1 MKVIHLFAPGPIGGA
16 EKVVA
21 SGVSELARQGM
32 ELELWLIREARNPA
46 WCETFQSLLDPVVKC
61 RVFECAGAFDL
72 ALLRELRAA
81 LKTHTGVLH
90 THAFK
95 AAFYA
100 YGAKSARALHVHT
113 HHGQTAHTLKVRIYE
128 RLELAVMK
136 RAQQVHAVS
145 TAMKQQLL
153 ALDVANVEL
162 VENPLVVQQL
172 APRQERAVGSHFLY
186 VGRLSPEK
194 GVDVLLHALQMV
206 QQTNKCQLSIVG
218 DGSERGRLEKL
229 AQDLGLKQIEFVG
242 FQPSVNAYLASTDA
256 LIMPSRRE
264 GLPLTL
270 IEALC
275 AGLPVV
281 ASRVGGIPEF
291 VTHGQNGLLCAP
303 DDVPALALQLTEFL
317 KAKDTLS
324 RHALKMARPLSQRF
338 SLAAWGARTTD
349 LYKKVLHQS

>member
-21 SGVSELARQGM
+21 SGVSALARQGV
-32 ELELWLIREARNPA
+32 ELELWLIRETRNPA
-46 WCETFQSLLDPVVKC
+46 WCQTFQSLLDPVVKC
-61 RVFECAGAFDL
+61 RVFECAGALDL
-72 ALLRELRAA
+72 SLLRQLKTA
-81 LKTHTGVLH
+81 LKTQTGVLH

-100 YGAKSARALHVHT
+100 YGAKPARAVHVHT

-136 RAQQVHAVS
+136 RARQVHAVS
-145 TAMKQQLL
+145 TAMKQHLL

-162 VENPLVVQQL
+162 VENPLVLQQL
-172 APRQERAVGSHFLY
+172 PPRQERAVGSHFLY

-194 GVDVLLHALQMV
+194 GVDVLLHALQLV
-206 QQTNKCQLSIVG
+206 QQTNNIQLTVVG
-218 DGSERGRLEKL
+218 DGGERGRLEKL

-242 FQPSVNAYLASTDA
+242 FRPSVTAFLESADA
-256 LIMPSRRE
+256 LVMPSRRE

-291 VTHGQNGLLCAP
+291 VTQGKNGLLCAP
-303 DDVPALALQLTEFL
+303 DDAAALALQLTEFL
-317 KAKDTLS
+317 NTKVTLTG
-324 RHALKMARPLSQRF
+324 HAQQMARPLSQRF
-338 SLAAWGARTTD
+338 SLAAWGARTTQ